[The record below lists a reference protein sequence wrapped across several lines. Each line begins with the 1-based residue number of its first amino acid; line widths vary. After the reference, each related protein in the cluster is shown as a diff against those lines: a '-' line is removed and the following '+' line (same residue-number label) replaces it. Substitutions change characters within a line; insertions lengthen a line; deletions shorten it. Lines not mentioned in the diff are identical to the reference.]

1 MKDNYVFEYLDENKF
16 RVKERSVRKYNM
28 LAFKKMTFEYFPKL
42 KEGEFLGLAVKEQE
56 DGGIMYE
63 LPLPTDDLFAKVHG
77 VITLHYTIYLDKK
90 VVLLTNITP
99 DNILEEG
106 HRTELNAY
114 KGVMVSKTNKEKDIF
129 KINLLNM
136 MDKQGFTNTFI
147 LTTII
152 MSFLVLIVG
161 IIIYIMV

>member
-1 MKDNYVFEYLDENKF
+1 
-16 RVKERSVRKYNM
+16 
-28 LAFKKMTFEYFPKL
+28 
-42 KEGEFLGLAVKEQE
+42 
-56 DGGIMYE
+56 
-63 LPLPTDDLFAKVHG
+63 
-77 VITLHYTIYLDKK
+77 
-90 VVLLTNITP
+90 
-99 DNILEEG
+99 
-106 HRTELNAY
+106 
-114 KGVMVSKTNKEKDIF
+114 MVSKTNKEKDIF